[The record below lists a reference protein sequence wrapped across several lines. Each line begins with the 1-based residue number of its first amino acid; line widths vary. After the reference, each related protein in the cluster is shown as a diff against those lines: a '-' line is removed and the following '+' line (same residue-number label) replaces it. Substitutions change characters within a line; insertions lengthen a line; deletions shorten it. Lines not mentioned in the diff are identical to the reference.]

1 MESVKT
7 GKTNKVG
14 KNTEMAHT
22 KTNKETH
29 FKQVSAITNRIR
41 SIGGIFTKIAKKV
54 RELVKKHPKKSS
66 AALVVLTPVACKR
79 AKELDD
85 KVQDKSKQA
94 EKENKI
100 NWWKYSGL
108 TIATSLLLA
117 ACSAGDIDKQI
128 ELEQE
133 KQKTEQEKKE
143 AENAR
148 DRANKSE
155 IELEQERQKTNKSG
169 IELAN
174 SQIKAEQE
182 RQKTEQE
189 KQKANKS
196 EIELEQ
202 QKQKTINTQRDLIKE
217 QKDFIKETEQN
228 CQEKHGQLFIKRARI
243 KTGITTGIAI
253 EIEAECKTPKPT
265 KTNQTPIQPKHL
277 PNSKHP
283 HSQRGSKAQELIA
296 YLLFEQKDFIIE
308 TEQKCQEK
316 HNQFFIKKAGIKGG
330 AIEVEAECKTPKP
343 TKTNQTPIQPKHLPN
358 SKQPHSQRG
367 SKAQELIAYLQKELE
382 SLPYSQKAIAKQVD
396 FYKPSSIAYLEL
408 DPRDFKVTE
417 EWQNENLKIRSK
429 AQAKMLEMRKPQ
441 ANLSPSQ
448 SFLFVQ
454 RIFADI
460 NKEIEAAANT
470 EKKAEKVGY
479 GYSKRV

>member
-7 GKTNKVG
+7 RKTNKVS
-14 KNTEMAHT
+14 KNTEMSNT
-22 KTNKETH
+22 KANKETH
-29 FKQVSAITNRIR
+29 FKQVSAITNRLR

-54 RELVKKHPKKSS
+54 RELFKKHPKKSKV
-66 AALVVLTPVACKR
+66 ALVVLTHAACKR

-94 EKENKI
+94 EKENQI

-117 ACSAGDIDKQI
+117 ACSTGDIDKQI

-133 KQKTEQEKKE
+133 KQK
-143 AENAR
+143 A
-148 DRANKSE
+148 
-155 IELEQERQKTNKSG
+155 NKSG
-169 IELAN
+169 IEL
-174 SQIKAEQE
+174 EQE

-228 CQEKHGQLFIKRARI
+228 CQEKHGQLFIKKARI

-253 EIEAECKTPKPT
+253 EIEAECKTPKP
-265 KTNQTPIQPKHL
+265 
-277 PNSKHP
+277 
-283 HSQRGSKAQELIA
+283 A
-296 YLLFEQKDFIIE
+296 
-308 TEQKCQEK
+308 
-316 HNQFFIKKAGIKGG
+316 
-330 AIEVEAECKTPKP
+330 
-343 TKTNQTPIQPKHLPN
+343 KTNQTPIQPKHLPN

-367 SKAQELIAYLQKELE
+367 SKAQEFIAYLQKELE

-396 FYKPSSIAYLEL
+396 FYKPSSISYLEL
-408 DPRDFKVTE
+408 DPRDFNVTE

-429 AQAKMLEMRKPQ
+429 AQAKMLEMRHLKPDPQ
-441 ANLSPSQ
+441 AHLPTSQ
-448 SFLFVQ
+448 SLLFVQ
-454 RIFADI
+454 KIFADI
-460 NKEIEAAANT
+460 NKEIKVVANT
-470 EKKAEKVGY
+470 EKKAEKAGY

>member
-7 GKTNKVG
+7 GKTDKVG
-14 KNTEMAHT
+14 KNTEMANT
-22 KTNKETH
+22 KTNKKTH
-29 FKQVSAITNRIR
+29 FKQVSAITNTLR

-54 RELVKKHPKKSS
+54 RELVKKHPEKSS
-66 AALVVLTPVACKR
+66 AALVVLTHAACKR

-94 EKENKI
+94 EKENQI

-117 ACSAGDIDKQI
+117 ACSTGDIDKQI

-133 KQKTEQEKKE
+133 KKE
-143 AENAR
+143 VENAR
-148 DRANKSE
+148 DRANKSG
-155 IELEQERQKTNKSG
+155 IELEQQRQKTEQERQKTNKSG

-182 RQKTEQE
+182 RQKT
-189 KQKANKS
+189 NKS
-196 EIELEQ
+196 GIELEQ
-202 QKQKTINTQRDLIKE
+202 QRQKAEQEKQKTINTQRDLIKE

-277 PNSKHP
+277 PNSK
-283 HSQRGSKAQELIA
+283 
-296 YLLFEQKDFIIE
+296 
-308 TEQKCQEK
+308 
-316 HNQFFIKKAGIKGG
+316 
-330 AIEVEAECKTPKP
+330 
-343 TKTNQTPIQPKHLPN
+343 QPR
-358 SKQPHSQRG
+358 SQRG

-382 SLPYSQKAIAKQVD
+382 SLPYSQKAIAKQVN
-396 FYKPSSIAYLEL
+396 FYKPSSTAYLEL

-429 AQAKMLEMRKPQ
+429 AQAKMLEMRNPQ
-441 ANLSPSQ
+441 APPFNLSKP
-448 SFLFVQ
+448 FV
-454 RIFADI
+454 R
-460 NKEIEAAANT
+460 
-470 EKKAEKVGY
+470 
-479 GYSKRV
+479 SKNIC

>member
-1 MESVKT
+1 
-7 GKTNKVG
+7 
-14 KNTEMAHT
+14 MANT

-29 FKQVSAITNRIR
+29 FKQVNAITNRIR

-54 RELVKKHPKKSS
+54 RELVKKHPKKSNV
-66 AALVVLTPVACKR
+66 ALVVLTHVACKR

-133 KQKTEQEKKE
+133 KKE
-143 AENAR
+143 VENAR
-148 DRANKSE
+148 DRANKSG

-182 RQKTEQE
+182 RQKT
-189 KQKANKS
+189 NKS

-277 PNSKHP
+277 PNSK
-283 HSQRGSKAQELIA
+283 
-296 YLLFEQKDFIIE
+296 
-308 TEQKCQEK
+308 
-316 HNQFFIKKAGIKGG
+316 
-330 AIEVEAECKTPKP
+330 
-343 TKTNQTPIQPKHLPN
+343 
-358 SKQPHSQRG
+358 QPHSQRG

-382 SLPYSQKAIAKQVD
+382 SLPYSQKAIAKQVN
-396 FYKPSSIAYLEL
+396 FYRPSSIAYLEL
-408 DPRDFKVTE
+408 DPRDFNVTE
-417 EWQNENLKIRSK
+417 EWQKENLKIRSK
-429 AQAKMLEMRKPQ
+429 AQAKMLEMRNVKPDPQ
-441 ANLSPSQ
+441 AHLSASQ
-448 SFLFVQ
+448 SFSIIQNIV
-454 RIFADI
+454 ADV

-470 EKKAEKVGY
+470 EKKAEKASY
-479 GYSKRV
+479 GYSKRM

>member
-14 KNTEMAHT
+14 KNTEVANT

-29 FKQVSAITNRIR
+29 FKQVSAITNTLR

-54 RELVKKHPKKSS
+54 RELVKKHPKKSN
-66 AALVVLTPVACKR
+66 AALVVLTHVACKR

-108 TIATSLLLA
+108 TIATSLLLV

-143 AENAR
+143 AENAK
-148 DRANKSE
+148 DRANKSG

-189 KQKANKS
+189 KQKTNKS

-202 QKQKTINTQRDLIKE
+202 QKQKTINTQRGLIKE

-253 EIEAECKTPKPT
+253 EIEAECKTPKPA
-265 KTNQTPIQPKHL
+265 KTNQTPKEPKHL
-277 PNSKHP
+277 PNP
-283 HSQRGSKAQELIA
+283 
-296 YLLFEQKDFIIE
+296 
-308 TEQKCQEK
+308 
-316 HNQFFIKKAGIKGG
+316 
-330 AIEVEAECKTPKP
+330 
-343 TKTNQTPIQPKHLPN
+343 
-358 SKQPHSQRG
+358 KQPHSQRG

-429 AQAKMLEMRKPQ
+429 AQAKMLEMRKTQ
-441 ANLSPSQ
+441 ANLSPFQ
-448 SFLFVQ
+448 SFSILQNIV
-454 RIFADI
+454 ADI
-460 NKEIEAAANT
+460 NKGIEAAANT
-470 EKKAEKVGY
+470 EKKAEKAGY

>member
-7 GKTNKVG
+7 GKTDKVG
-14 KNTEMAHT
+14 KNAETANT
-22 KTNKETH
+22 KANKETH
-29 FKQVSAITNRIR
+29 FKQVSAITNRLK

-66 AALVVLTPVACKR
+66 AALVVLTHVACKR

-94 EKENKI
+94 EKENQI

-117 ACSAGDIDKQI
+117 ACSTGDIDKQI

-133 KQKTEQEKKE
+133 KQKANKSEIELEQERQKTEQEKQK
-143 AENAR
+143 
-148 DRANKSE
+148 ANKSE

-228 CQEKHGQLFIKRARI
+228 CQEKHGQLFIKKTRI

-253 EIEAECKTPKPT
+253 EIEAECKTPKP
-265 KTNQTPIQPKHL
+265 
-277 PNSKHP
+277 
-283 HSQRGSKAQELIA
+283 A
-296 YLLFEQKDFIIE
+296 
-308 TEQKCQEK
+308 
-316 HNQFFIKKAGIKGG
+316 
-330 AIEVEAECKTPKP
+330 
-343 TKTNQTPIQPKHLPN
+343 KTNQTPIQPKHLPN

-367 SKAQELIAYLQKELE
+367 SKTQELIAYLQKELE
-382 SLPYSQKAIAKQVD
+382 SLPYSQKAIARQVD
-396 FYKPSSIAYLEL
+396 FYRPSSIAYLEL
-408 DPRDFKVTE
+408 DPRDFKVIE
-417 EWQNENLKIRSK
+417 EWQNENLEIRSK
-429 AQAKMLEMRKPQ
+429 AQAKMLEMRNPQ

-448 SFLFVQ
+448 SLLFIQ
-454 RIFADI
+454 KIFADV
-460 NKEIEAAANT
+460 NKEIEVAANT
-470 EKKAEKVGY
+470 EKKAEKAGY
-479 GYSKRV
+479 GYSKRM

>member
-14 KNTEMAHT
+14 KNAETANA
-22 KTNKETH
+22 KANKETH
-29 FKQVSAITNRIR
+29 FKQVSVITNMIR
-41 SIGGIFTKIAKKV
+41 SIGGFFTKIMKKV
-54 RELVKKHPKKSS
+54 REFVKKHPKKSS
-66 AALVVLTPVACKR
+66 AALVVLTHVACKK

-94 EKENKI
+94 EKENQI

-108 TIATSLLLA
+108 TIAASLLLA
-117 ACSAGDIDKQI
+117 ACNAGDTDKQI

-133 KQKTEQEKKE
+133 RQKANRSGIELEQERQKTEQERQKT
-143 AENAR
+143 
-148 DRANKSE
+148 NKSE

-182 RQKTEQE
+182 QQKT
-189 KQKANKS
+189 
-196 EIELEQ
+196 EQ

-228 CQEKHGQLFIKRARI
+228 CQEKHGQLFIKKARI

-277 PNSKHP
+277 PNSK
-283 HSQRGSKAQELIA
+283 
-296 YLLFEQKDFIIE
+296 
-308 TEQKCQEK
+308 
-316 HNQFFIKKAGIKGG
+316 
-330 AIEVEAECKTPKP
+330 
-343 TKTNQTPIQPKHLPN
+343 
-358 SKQPHSQRG
+358 QPHSQRG
-367 SKAQELIAYLQKELE
+367 SKAQEFIAYLQKELE

-408 DPRDFKVTE
+408 DPRDFNVTE
-417 EWQNENLKIRSK
+417 EWQKENLKIRSK
-429 AQAKMLEMRKPQ
+429 A
-441 ANLSPSQ
+441 
-448 SFLFVQ
+448 
-454 RIFADI
+454 
-460 NKEIEAAANT
+460 
-470 EKKAEKVGY
+470 
-479 GYSKRV
+479 

>member
-1 MESVKT
+1 MKSVKT
-7 GKTNKVG
+7 AKTNKVG
-14 KNTEMAHT
+14 KNAEMANT

-29 FKQVSAITNRIR
+29 FKQVSAITNTLR

-54 RELVKKHPKKSS
+54 RELVKKHPKKSN
-66 AALVVLTPVACKR
+66 AALVVLTHAACKR

-94 EKENKI
+94 EKENQI

-117 ACSAGDIDKQI
+117 ACNVGDIDKQI

-133 KQKTEQEKKE
+133 KQKANKSGIELEQERQKTEQEKQK
-143 AENAR
+143 
-148 DRANKSE
+148 ANKSE

-228 CQEKHGQLFIKRARI
+228 CQEKHGQLFIKKARI

-253 EIEAECKTPKPT
+253 EIEAECKTPKP
-265 KTNQTPIQPKHL
+265 
-277 PNSKHP
+277 
-283 HSQRGSKAQELIA
+283 A
-296 YLLFEQKDFIIE
+296 
-308 TEQKCQEK
+308 
-316 HNQFFIKKAGIKGG
+316 
-330 AIEVEAECKTPKP
+330 
-343 TKTNQTPIQPKHLPN
+343 KTNQTPIQPKHLPN

-367 SKAQELIAYLQKELE
+367 SKAQEFIAYLQKELE
-382 SLPYSQKAIAKQVD
+382 SLPYSQKAIAKQVN

-408 DPRDFKVTE
+408 DPRDFKVAE

-429 AQAKMLEMRKPQ
+429 AQAKMLEMRNPQ
-441 ANLSPSQ
+441 AHLSTSQ
-448 SFLFVQ
+448 SLLFVQ
-454 RIFADI
+454 KIFADV
-460 NKEIEAAANT
+460 NKEIKVVANT
-470 EKKAEKVGY
+470 EKKTEKVSY
-479 GYSKRV
+479 GYSKRM

>member
-1 MESVKT
+1 MKTGKT

-41 SIGGIFTKIAKKV
+41 SIGGIFTKIVKKV
-54 RELVKKHPKKSS
+54 RELFKKHPKKSNV
-66 AALVVLTPVACKR
+66 ALVVLTHVACKR

-94 EKENKI
+94 EKENQI

-117 ACSAGDIDKQI
+117 ACNAGDIDKQI

-133 KQKTEQEKKE
+133 KKE
-143 AENAR
+143 VENAR
-148 DRANKSE
+148 DRANKSG
-155 IELEQERQKTNKSG
+155 IELEQQRQKTEQERQKTNKSG

-174 SQIKAEQE
+174 NQIKL
-182 RQKTEQE
+182 EQE
-189 KQKANKS
+189 KQKTNKS
-196 EIELEQ
+196 GIELEQ
-202 QKQKTINTQRDLIKE
+202 QRQKAEQEKQKTINTQRDLIKE
-217 QKDFIKETEQN
+217 QKDLVKKAEQN
-228 CQEKHGQLFIKRARI
+228 CQENHSQFFIKKLGI
-243 KTGITTGIAI
+243 KGGIAI
-253 EIEAECKTPKPT
+253 EI
-265 KTNQTPIQPKHL
+265 
-277 PNSKHP
+277 
-283 HSQRGSKAQELIA
+283 
-296 YLLFEQKDFIIE
+296 
-308 TEQKCQEK
+308 
-316 HNQFFIKKAGIKGG
+316 
-330 AIEVEAECKTPKP
+330 EAECKTPKP

-429 AQAKMLEMRKPQ
+429 AQAKMLEMRKTQ
-441 ANLSPSQ
+441 ANLSPFQ
-448 SFLFVQ
+448 SFSILQNIV
-454 RIFADI
+454 ADI

-470 EKKAEKVGY
+470 EKKAEKAGY

>member
-7 GKTNKVG
+7 GKTSKVG
-14 KNTEMAHT
+14 KNTEITST
-22 KTNKETH
+22 KANKEAH
-29 FKQVSAITNRIR
+29 FKQASAITNIIR
-41 SIGGIFTKIAKKV
+41 SVGGFFTKIMNRV
-54 RELVKKHPKKSS
+54 RELVKKHPKKSN
-66 AALVVLTPVACKR
+66 AALVVLTHVACKK

-94 EKENKI
+94 EKENQI

-133 KQKTEQEKKE
+133 KQKANKSGIELEQERQKTEQERQKT
-143 AENAR
+143 
-148 DRANKSE
+148 NKSG

-228 CQEKHGQLFIKRARI
+228 CQ
-243 KTGITTGIAI
+243 
-253 EIEAECKTPKPT
+253 
-265 KTNQTPIQPKHL
+265 
-277 PNSKHP
+277 
-283 HSQRGSKAQELIA
+283 
-296 YLLFEQKDFIIE
+296 
-308 TEQKCQEK
+308 
-316 HNQFFIKKAGIKGG
+316 
-330 AIEVEAECKTPKP
+330 
-343 TKTNQTPIQPKHLPN
+343 
-358 SKQPHSQRG
+358 
-367 SKAQELIAYLQKELE
+367 
-382 SLPYSQKAIAKQVD
+382 
-396 FYKPSSIAYLEL
+396 
-408 DPRDFKVTE
+408 
-417 EWQNENLKIRSK
+417 
-429 AQAKMLEMRKPQ
+429 
-441 ANLSPSQ
+441 
-448 SFLFVQ
+448 
-454 RIFADI
+454 
-460 NKEIEAAANT
+460 
-470 EKKAEKVGY
+470 
-479 GYSKRV
+479 